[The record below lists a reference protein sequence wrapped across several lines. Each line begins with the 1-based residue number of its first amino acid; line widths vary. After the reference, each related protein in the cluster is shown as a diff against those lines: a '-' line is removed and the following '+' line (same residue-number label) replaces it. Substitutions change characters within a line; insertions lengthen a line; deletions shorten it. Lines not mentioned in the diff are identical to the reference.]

1 MRILK
6 QILVCLSVSLISTAE
21 YSCSSSH
28 RPAMKPDSE
37 NIPKTQQK
45 LAPSS
50 NANNLEAQGNTE
62 KKEEEQDGTIES
74 SKNKASA
81 GIEKG
86 PKTAVTKDS
95 DQNTS
100 QGSKAEGKSKDV
112 DQGSKTKDS
121 TTEGDD
127 ETGGEDQV
135 PTKNGLEKNHAKK
148 TDSASLNQTGNSNST
163 LYPKTKDIPPKRE
176 INDDPSIQDQAPMNH
191 GSENHHAKEKNSDN
205 SESSFQQHPDQ
216 QHPDQIEETV
226 SLESGSLES
235 GSDETVKKNK
245 VSIGQRMNNAGRQLG
260 KKGQEV
266 LQKTD
271 NGVHSVGTVLG
282 AVVSAPWNAAKPYLT
297 DKKPPKI

>member
-50 NANNLEAQGNTE
+50 NANNLDAQGNTE

-148 TDSASLNQTGNSNST
+148 TDSASLNQTGNSTPT

-176 INDDPSIQDQAPMNH
+176 INDDPSTQDQAPMNH

-205 SESSFQQHPDQ
+205 SESSSQ
-216 QHPDQIEETV
+216 QHPDQIEETD
-226 SLESGSLES
+226 SFIESGSGEI
-235 GSDETVKKNK
+235 VKEKK
-245 VSIGQRMNNAGRQLG
+245 ASMIQRANNGLNNLGRQVG
-260 KKGQEV
+260 KKGQEGI
-266 LQKTD
+266 QKVD
-271 NGVHSVGTVLG
+271 NGVHSVGTVFRKVG
-282 AVVSAPWNAAKPYLT
+282 SAPVKFAKETLLIRNLLKYRP
-297 DKKPPKI
+297 IG